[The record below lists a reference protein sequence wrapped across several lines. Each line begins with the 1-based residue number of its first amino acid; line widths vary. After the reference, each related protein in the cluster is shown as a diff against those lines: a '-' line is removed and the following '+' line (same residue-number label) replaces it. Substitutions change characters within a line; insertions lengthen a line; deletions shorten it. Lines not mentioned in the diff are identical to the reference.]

1 MALEKKPF
9 LRLLSLQFKFHSTRL
24 HEAPPSC
31 LHCTDGFG
39 FGRIKV
45 PRLPAGSSTLLLGRC
60 LPQSR
65 RACLGCC
72 PWVGEVFLRRV
83 GLGLA
88 AEQAALPCSRKVS
101 WGCARVCVWLLQGS
115 RYLPWSRFSA
125 LGLANQTELPRT
137 PDGASRR
144 RIAVTLAGGTVP
156 RPRGPHWFAGW
167 QSVVSLSLGE
177 EGGLGLFC
185 LPGWLV
191 FAMFPVRSS

>member
-31 LHCTDGFG
+31 LHCTDG

-144 RIAVTLAGGTVP
+144 RIAVTGRRDCPPASGTPLVCRLAERGEPLPGRGRRVGPLLSSWLAGLCYVP
-156 RPRGPHWFAGW
+156 
-167 QSVVSLSLGE
+167 S
-177 EGGLGLFC
+177 
-185 LPGWLV
+185 
-191 FAMFPVRSS
+191 